1 MNSWTNTTMN
11 EMLITLLSIHRVGR
25 SKRKWLS
32 PHCQNTNGGFLF
44 CLWLNFNYDLCDHQS
59 SVWLARKRGWSSWK
73 NTDSHSLSD
82 PTRCD
87 AKMHLK
93 LFGPKRL
100 LHVFNEKFILLEY
113 LFFVRK
119 TKSSQLSTV
128 KNEALIFLLYV
139 LSSKFQVNYAAYI
152 QILQNQSAG
161 EESP

>member
-1 MNSWTNTTMN
+1 
-11 EMLITLLSIHRVGR
+11 
-25 SKRKWLS
+25 
-32 PHCQNTNGGFLF
+32 
-44 CLWLNFNYDLCDHQS
+44 
-59 SVWLARKRGWSSWK
+59 
-73 NTDSHSLSD
+73 
-82 PTRCD
+82 
-87 AKMHLK
+87 MHLK